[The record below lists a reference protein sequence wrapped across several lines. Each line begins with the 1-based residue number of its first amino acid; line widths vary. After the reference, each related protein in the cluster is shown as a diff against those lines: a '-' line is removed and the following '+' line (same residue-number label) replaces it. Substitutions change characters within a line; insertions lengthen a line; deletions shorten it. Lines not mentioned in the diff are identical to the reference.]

1 MPRRTAASPLGERMA
16 ALAAEDAA
24 VLVASLVQA
33 PRDPRGVHEA
43 RKAVR
48 RLRSLLALAHDA
60 LGKPV
65 RPLDRQ
71 LRALAK
77 GLSALRDAQVV
88 VDTASLMA
96 DDSDDADEIQA
107 WHRIRDALAQRHAS
121 LLHDTLQKDP
131 GFARRQTQAHRHAE
145 QLQQL
150 PWHQVH
156 RGRLRHALEKS
167 AQRQQHAQQVALASG
182 RVDDLHDWR
191 RRTRR
196 LRMQFHAM
204 RKLEVRL
211 DAHAMRHLPTPGKD
225 IAALVDQLGALQDL
239 ALLQR
244 ALRSLERQRAPVPAG
259 ADRRRTAP
267 RERILPLA

>member
-1 MPRRTAASPLGERMA
+1 MA

-24 VLVASLVQA
+24 ALAASLVQA

-48 RLRSLLALAHDA
+48 RLRSLLALGYDA
-60 LGKPV
+60 LGKEV
-65 RPLDRQ
+65 RSLDRA

-88 VDTASLMA
+88 VETAALMA
-96 DDSDDADEIQA
+96 DESDDTDEVEA
-107 WHRIRDALAQRHAS
+107 WQRIRDALAQRHAS

-131 GFARRQTQAHRHAE
+131 GFARRQAQAHRHAE

-156 RGRLRHALEKS
+156 GGRLRHALEKS
-167 AQRQQHAQQVALASG
+167 AQRQQRAQQVALASG

-191 RRTRR
+191 RRSRR

-211 DAHAMRHLPTPGKD
+211 DAHAMRHLPAPGKE
-225 IAALVDQLGALQDL
+225 ISALVDQLGALQDL
-239 ALLQR
+239 ALLQK
-244 ALRSLERQRAPVPAG
+244 ALRSLERQHASSDVAPR
-259 ADRRRTAP
+259 RRRTAS